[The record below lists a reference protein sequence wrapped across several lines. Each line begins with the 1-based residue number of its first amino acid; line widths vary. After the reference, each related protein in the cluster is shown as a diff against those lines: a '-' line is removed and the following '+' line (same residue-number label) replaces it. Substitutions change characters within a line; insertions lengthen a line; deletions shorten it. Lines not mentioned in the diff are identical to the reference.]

1 MTYRLRSRV
10 QLDLEAVWLDTLN
23 RWSADQA
30 DTYVSALIDRFK
42 WLAEHPQAGKP
53 RDEIKP
59 GYRSFPEGAHLV
71 FYIVRDGWIEIIGV
85 VHQRMDYQD
94 SMGE

>member
-1 MTYRLRSRV
+1 VTYRLRSRV
-10 QLDLEAVWLDTLN
+10 QLDLEAVWLDTLE
-23 RWSADQA
+23 RWSAEQA
-30 DTYVSALIDRFK
+30 DAYVSTLINRFK

-71 FYIVRDGWIEIIGV
+71 FYIVREEWIEIIGV
-85 VHQRMDYQD
+85 VHQRMDYPD
-94 SMGE
+94 TFS

>member
-1 MTYRLRSRV
+1 VTYRLRTRV
-10 QLDLEAVWLDTLN
+10 QYDLEAIWLDTLK
-23 RWSADQA
+23 RWGADQA
-30 DTYVSALIDRFK
+30 DAYVTALIDRFG
-42 WLAEHPQAGKP
+42 WLALHRHAGKE

-71 FYIVRDGWIEIIGV
+71 FYILREEWIEIIGV

-94 SMGE
+94 SLG

>member
-23 RWSADQA
+23 RWSTDQA
-30 DTYVSALIDRFK
+30 DAYVSALIDRFK
-42 WLAEHPQAGKP
+42 WLAAHPRAGKP
-53 RDEIKP
+53 RDEINP

-71 FYIVRDGWIEIIGV
+71 FYIVREEWIEIIGV

-94 SMGE
+94 TLE